1 MAKDFKLHG
10 ANAAAP
16 PLTIDYEAPGPV
28 ALKFLTSNAFIRGI
42 RGPIGSGKSVA
53 CVLDMLQTALLQ
65 RRGKDGIR
73 RYRGVVIRNTY
84 AELNTTTLNTFHQ
97 WIPKSTGKF
106 LKVAPMQHHITWAGK
121 DGRPE
126 YEIEFLFMALDQES
140 HVKKLLSLE
149 VTQAWINE
157 AREVPKPI
165 LDALTGRVGRY
176 PRVQDGGAV
185 RAGVIMDTNSPD
197 QGHWW
202 AKMADFPDH
211 ETKVQTAQLEEEL
224 REMGALPPNQPLV
237 EFFTQPSAETP
248 DGKQNPEA
256 ENLANLPAGYYLKAK
271 ANKKQDW
278 IKVYIRNEYHFVTE
292 GKPVYDSYRD
302 NFHSQPVSYVKD
314 WPLHIGM
321 DFGLTPAAVFA
332 QRSPMGQVR
341 VLSEVVATRLG
352 AKAFAQQIKAHL
364 AEKYPNP
371 IIGTITGDPAGAAAM
386 PDDVENTVFR
396 IMAAEGV
403 NAVKAD
409 TNDFTLR
416 VSAVDQG
423 LSCIID
429 GMPGLVINTAAQ
441 ELRKG
446 CAGGYHFRKIQVAG
460 EERFDL
466 KPYKNMSSHVCE
478 ALQYLCLGLGMGKEV
493 VVRNQ
498 TKNTR
503 DKVAK
508 MEYDMYAPR
517 DGRAAFA
524 NRGEE

>member
-1 MAKDFKLHG
+1 MAESFKLSG
-10 ANAAAP
+10 TNAKAE

-28 ALKFLTSNAFIRGI
+28 ALSFLSSNAFIRGI

-65 RRGKDGIR
+65 KKGKDGIK

-97 WIPKSTGKF
+97 WIPKTTGKF
-106 LKVAPMQHHITWAGK
+106 LKVAPMQHHITWSGK

-126 YEIEFLFMALDQES
+126 YEIEFLFMALDQEA

-197 QGHWW
+197 LGHWW

-224 REMGALPPNQPLV
+224 RKMGALAKTQPLV
-237 EFFTQPSAETP
+237 EFFTQPSAELA
-248 DGKQNPEA
+248 DGSQNPEA
-256 ENLANLPAGYYLKAK
+256 ENLANLPLGYYLKAK

-278 IKVYIRNEYHFVTE
+278 IKVYVRNEYHFVTE

-302 NFHSQPVSYVKD
+302 NFHTRSVSFVKD

-341 VLSEVVATRLG
+341 VLSEIVATRLG
-352 AKAFAQQIKAHL
+352 AKAFAQQIKTHI
-364 AEKYPNP
+364 AERYPGATL
-371 IIGTITGDPAGAAAM
+371 GTITGDPAGAAAM
-386 PDDVENTVFR
+386 PDDIESSVFR

-403 NAVKAD
+403 IAVKAE
-409 TNDFTLR
+409 TNDFQLR
-416 VSAVDQG
+416 ISAVDQG
-423 LSCIID
+423 LTCIID
-429 GMPGLVINTAAQ
+429 GEPGMVIDNKAQ

-493 VVRNQ
+493 VVRSNMKNQ
-498 TKNTR
+498 R

-508 MEYDMYAPR
+508 MEYDMYEPR
-517 DGRAAFA
+517 GGRPAFA
-524 NRGEE
+524 NTGET